1 MLNLVFILQYIYI
14 LLFIDSKEIIH
25 NSIKN
30 YVIQLFKKIKNKESK
45 TNQTKK
51 FVNKS
56 IINNFNSNEIECE
69 KNIQS
74 SSESGNYV
82 FFF

>member
-1 MLNLVFILQYIYI
+1 MYI
-14 LLFIDSKEIIH
+14 LLFIDSKEIIY

-45 TNQTKK
+45 TNQIKK
-51 FVNKS
+51 SVNKS
-56 IINNFNSNEIECE
+56 IINNVDSNKIVCE

-74 SSESGNYV
+74 SSESGNC
-82 FFF
+82 FFFFFSYKLCII